1 MRSEGPIGVV
11 RSTVVG
17 KLPNNRG
24 ESGQKPAVATLALA
38 PSAQAAEL
46 VTTKWSCNGGPVFTI
61 TTTPQATSLIQRI
74 YPTVGCRQVG

>member
-1 MRSEGPIGVV
+1 MKLRPSTTRV
-11 RSTVVG
+11 RLAAIAGALVF
-17 KLPNNRG
+17 
-24 ESGQKPAVATLALA
+24 ATLALA

-61 TTTPQATSLIQRI
+61 TTTPQATSLIRRI